1 MSSDIKQIKIIH
13 NGVKYYF
20 TKDGKNYTKTYDN
33 ADGYYV
39 TFRYKDEKGWL
50 NAIKK
55 LKKSK

>member
-20 TKDGKNYTKTYDN
+20 TKDGKKYTKSYDN
-33 ADGYYV
+33 ADGYDV

-50 NAIKK
+50 NAIEK